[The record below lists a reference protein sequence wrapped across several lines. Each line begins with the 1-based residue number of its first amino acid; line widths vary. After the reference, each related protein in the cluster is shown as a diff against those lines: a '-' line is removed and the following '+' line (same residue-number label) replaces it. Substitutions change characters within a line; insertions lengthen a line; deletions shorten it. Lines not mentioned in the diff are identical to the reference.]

1 LYNISAKGVFV
12 MTDSFAERLA
22 RALDA
27 RDVKQVELAE
37 KTGIS
42 KSAISQ
48 YLSGAFVPKQRNT
61 YKIAAALGVNPAW
74 LMGKDVEME
83 DVSATNI
90 VRYTTTKQV
99 PLLGEIAA
107 GEPILACEDCKTY
120 IEVDGSLQVDFCL
133 RVNGDSMIDARICDR
148 DLVFVRRQ
156 PVVENGEIAV
166 VLLDNEATLKRFY
179 RNDGGVI
186 LKPENAKYQPRFY
199 TERDFKQVRV
209 LGKAVMFQSLL

>member
-133 RVNGDSMIDARICDR
+133 RVNGDSMIDARICDG

>member
-1 LYNISAKGVFV
+1 

-133 RVNGDSMIDARICDR
+133 RVNGDSMIDARICDG

-186 LKPENAKYQPRFY
+186 LKPENAKHQPRFY

>member
-1 LYNISAKGVFV
+1 

-133 RVNGDSMIDARICDR
+133 RVNGDSMIDARTR
-148 DLVFVRRQ
+148 TGSTGSGLR
-156 PVVENGEIAV
+156 
-166 VLLDNEATLKRFY
+166 ATFCP
-179 RNDGGVI
+179 N
-186 LKPENAKYQPRFY
+186 
-199 TERDFKQVRV
+199 
-209 LGKAVMFQSLL
+209 

>member
-1 LYNISAKGVFV
+1 

-133 RVNGDSMIDARICDR
+133 RVNGDSMIDARICDG

-179 RNDGGVI
+179 RDDGGVI

>member
-1 LYNISAKGVFV
+1 

-133 RVNGDSMIDARICDR
+133 RVNGDSMIDARICDG

>member
-1 LYNISAKGVFV
+1 
-12 MTDSFAERLA
+12 MTDNFAERLA

-133 RVNGDSMIDARICDR
+133 RVRGDSMIDARICDS

-199 TERDFKQVRV
+199 TEHDFKQVRV

>member
-1 LYNISAKGVFV
+1 
-12 MTDSFAERLA
+12 
-22 RALDA
+22 
-27 RDVKQVELAE
+27 
-37 KTGIS
+37 
-42 KSAISQ
+42 
-48 YLSGAFVPKQRNT
+48 
-61 YKIAAALGVNPAW
+61 
-74 LMGKDVEME
+74 MGKDVEME

-133 RVNGDSMIDARICDR
+133 RVNGDSMIDARICDG

>member
-1 LYNISAKGVFV
+1 

-133 RVNGDSMIDARICDR
+133 RVNGDSMIDARICDG

-209 LGKAVMFQSLL
+209 LGKAVMFRSLL